1 MMFWEV
7 NAQNI
12 RIRHIRMLILL
23 IHRNNVL
30 QAFNVVISI
39 VSHSDT
45 KINSLDIRV
54 KAIFI
59 IEKMMFTIENLTDQT
74 Y

>member
-30 QAFNVVISI
+30 QTFNVVISI

-59 IEKMMFTIENLTDQT
+59 IEKMMFTNENLTDQT